1 MGYTT
6 DEMLRDARDEAAESQ
21 ATIADLRS
29 RLLLFADYVCEG
41 CGCAPV
47 GLGWDGDPWRCDD
60 CVTVDFDCPQ
70 EPEYPAACVSVG
82 MRALAG
88 TQILEGLG

>member
-29 RLLLFADYVCEG
+29 RLALFAGFVCEG
-41 CGCAPV
+41 CGCAAAEIGSALCV
-47 GLGWDGDPWRCDD
+47 DCDGAKYAPSVR
-60 CVTVDFDCPQ
+60 
-70 EPEYPAACVSVG
+70 EAACVSVG
-82 MRALAG
+82 MRALCG
-88 TQILEGLG
+88 RRILEGVR